1 MTLRVV
7 PISLRG
13 QTVWAV
19 TDGVTEFQTCMTEAE
34 AQGLID
40 ASVLASTAILHS
52 EMQA

>member
-13 QTVWAV
+13 QIVYAV

-40 ASVLASTAILHS
+40 ASILASTLILHS
-52 EMQA
+52 AEQA